1 LAYTGSKQHQFQE
14 RELTKEQICKK
25 DNLQTQARNQRGSLG
40 ADEPPLE
47 PRM

>member
-1 LAYTGSKQHQFQE
+1 MFA
-14 RELTKEQICKK
+14 
-25 DNLQTQARNQRGSLG
+25 NN